1 MKTKLL
7 WLALLTTILVSVYL
21 TSLLLDAGI
30 SLDGARS
37 HGQRTQAR
45 SELALTFLA
54 EKWVGASKEDLL
66 NSAKKLPENVIIK
79 EHNEI
84 VEIGDIKFEIS
95 NDKISSIDYI
105 D

>member
-1 MKTKLL
+1 
-7 WLALLTTILVSVYL
+7 
-21 TSLLLDAGI
+21 
-30 SLDGARS
+30 
-37 HGQRTQAR
+37 
-45 SELALTFLA
+45 
-54 EKWVGASKEDLL
+54 
-66 NSAKKLPENVIIK
+66 VIIK